1 MGGGS
6 NELCIFLLGDSMN
19 VILQVKNKTDGT
31 NRKFEAWYFV
41 KGDFHRILSPEPSEL
56 FSSG

>member
-1 MGGGS
+1 MIQFHGLLSLESYKKVHMGGGS

-31 NRKFEAWYFV
+31 NRKFEA
-41 KGDFHRILSPEPSEL
+41 
-56 FSSG
+56 